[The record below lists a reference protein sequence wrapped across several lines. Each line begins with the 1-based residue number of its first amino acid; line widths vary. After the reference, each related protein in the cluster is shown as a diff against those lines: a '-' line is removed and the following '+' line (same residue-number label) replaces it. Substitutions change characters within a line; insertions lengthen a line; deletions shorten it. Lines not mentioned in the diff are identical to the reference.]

1 MLEKLGLFS
10 LILCT
15 VERVPCELDLLMQL
29 SLFLVV
35 SEEEEKLAVA
45 TCLPY

>member
-10 LILCT
+10 LILCI
-15 VERVPCELDLLMQL
+15 VECVPCELDMLMQL

-35 SEEEEKLAVA
+35 SEEEQKLAAA
-45 TCLPY
+45 TCLPC